1 MENGI
6 RYTNNKFEN
15 NLKENI
21 FFEDSINQNYKNK
34 LNSVNN
40 NNTNTLHNKELKQKN
55 KEMDEVFIKNIFSYE
70 NKKCSFNDEITPEI
84 NKEEKFLVSK
94 YMKQKSM
101 NKKIRSKITRF
112 NQLRIELPSSQK
124 KFGSMPKIKK

>member
-112 NQLRIELPSSQK
+112 K
-124 KFGSMPKIKK
+124 KIKKKKKYILLI

>member
-70 NKKCSFNDEITPEI
+70 NKKCSFNGEITPEI

-101 NKKIRSKITRF
+101 NKKNRSKITRF
-112 NQLRIELPSSQK
+112 NQLK
-124 KFGSMPKIKK
+124 KKKYILLI

>member
-55 KEMDEVFIKNIFSYE
+55 KEMDEVFIKNIFSY
-70 NKKCSFNDEITPEI
+70 
-84 NKEEKFLVSK
+84 
-94 YMKQKSM
+94 
-101 NKKIRSKITRF
+101 
-112 NQLRIELPSSQK
+112 
-124 KFGSMPKIKK
+124 

>member
-112 NQLRIELPSSQK
+112 NQLK
-124 KFGSMPKIKK
+124 KKKSIYY

>member
-101 NKKIRSKITRF
+101 NKKNRSKITRF
-112 NQLRIELPSSQK
+112 NQLK
-124 KFGSMPKIKK
+124 KKKYILLI